1 MEEDIL
7 KEIEETNKNKTS
19 NEIIEIDE
27 NEEISNTQYDLEKV
41 EDPKDKNKKDKK
53 PSKWSKLSKKGKIIV
68 IASISLF
75 IIIVAILLYLFV
87 FKNTNNTNKEPKE
100 PSVVLEKENYKY
112 IDGKLIFLDD
122 DKKELGSYNCKNKNE
137 NLCYIAYY
145 SNEDDFDEFK
155 KVYENGTKVSVVSD
169 IYSNSY
175 VFIYDNETKENGD
188 VTLYNIKNEKNEGVY
203 SLVKEVN
210 KDKAIV
216 KKNDKYGIIFFDEPK
231 DVKFDYEYMGY
242 ILDTTNLIVSNNNN
256 YKLISFDGTEV
267 SKNVPG
273 KIMSYNNENISVKTS
288 NTYHV
293 YDYSGNL
300 LIDKDFDYIRFQD
313 SYIIGANSKKLFVY
327 DKLGNIM
334 NMDGIKI
341 NSSEYNTKLIFND
354 ELRQTGKEEA
364 FNVSVSGKTLK
375 IEYNDEVAKINL
387 SEGEVSSKMEYISY
401 FQGKLYFY
409 KDASKTDFIGSYQCN
424 YANNLNDSNQTL
436 ENCFLA
442 KQTNIINNYKNASYL
457 PIYNNRYIFIAD
469 TKSPNTNDNIILY
482 DLKQNKKLAT
492 YKNVDASFEN
502 EENNISFINTAGTLV
517 VAKNTSDSYGL
528 INILANEV
536 DGVIP
541 FKDKDTNTTNE
552 SIKII
557 NGFYIIKRSDKTN
570 HIYDT
575 KGNELTKNMS
585 IKSDIE
591 SYESEHI
598 LVKTENGKYIV
609 YDMDG
614 KVVSREYNYI
624 LMDKNC
630 YISVDENNILGL
642 YKYETEENLIAEKI
656 TLDNN
661 YKETLNFGIRSN
673 KVVITYKANNE
684 TKVIEVSIY

>member
-7 KEIEETNKNKTS
+7 KEIEETNNNKTS

-41 EDPKDKNKKDKK
+41 EDPKEKKKKDKK

-68 IASISLF
+68 IVGISLF
-75 IIIVAILLYLFV
+75 ILILIVLLWLFV
-87 FKNTNNTNKEPKE
+87 FKKDSNDNNPKE

-112 IDGKLIFLDD
+112 VDGKLIFLND
-122 DKKELGSYNCKNKNE
+122 DKKELGSYTCKNKNE
-137 NLCYIAYY
+137 NLCYIAFY

-155 KVYENGTKVSVVSD
+155 KVYENGTEVSVVSD
-169 IYSNSY
+169 IYSDKY
-175 VFIYDNETKENGD
+175 VFVYDNETKENGD
-188 VTLYNIKNEKNEGVY
+188 VTLYNIKDEKNEGVY

-210 KDKAIV
+210 KDSVIV
-216 KKNDKYGIIFFDEPK
+216 KKNDKYGIMSFDNPQ
-231 DVKFDYEYMGY
+231 DVKLDYEYMGY
-242 ILDTTNLIVSNNNN
+242 ILEATNLIVSNNNN

-273 KIMSYNNENISVKTS
+273 KIMSYDSKNISVKSS

-293 YDYSGNL
+293 YDYTGNKV
-300 LIDKDFDYIRFQD
+300 IDKDFDYIRFQD
-313 SYIIGANSKKLFVY
+313 SYIIGADKKKLYVY
-327 DKLGNIM
+327 DNQGNIM
-334 NMDGIKI
+334 NMDGVKI
-341 NSSEYNTKLIFND
+341 NGSEYNTKLIFND
-354 ELRQTGKEEA
+354 ALRQIGKEEP
-364 FNVSVSGKTLK
+364 FTVSLSGKILK
-375 IEYNDEVAKINL
+375 IESGDETTKINL

-401 FQGKLYFY
+401 FQGKLYIY
-409 KDASKTDFIGSYQCN
+409 KDSSKTDFIGSYQCN
-424 YANNLNDSNQTL
+424 YANNLNDTNQNL
-436 ENCFLA
+436 ENCFIA
-442 KQTNIINNYKNASYL
+442 KQSNIISNYTTSTYL
-457 PIYNNRYIFIAD
+457 PIYNNRYVFIAD
-469 TKSPNTNDNIILY
+469 TKTPNTNDNIILY

-502 EENNISFINTAGTLV
+502 NENLIEFLSTAGTLII
-517 VAKNTSDSYGL
+517 AKNTSDSYGV
-528 INILANEV
+528 INILSNSV

-575 KGNELTKNMS
+575 KGNEITKNMS

-591 SYESEHI
+591 SYESDHI
-598 LVKTENGKYIV
+598 LVKTENGKFIV
-609 YDMDG
+609 YDMNG
-614 KVVSREYNYI
+614 KVVSSEYNYI

-642 YKYETEENLIAEKI
+642 YKYESEENLIGEKI
-656 TLDNN
+656 TLDAN
-661 YKETLNFGIRSN
+661 YKESLNFGMRSN
-673 KVVITYKANNE
+673 KVVITYKSNNE
-684 TKVIEVSIY
+684 TKVIEVNI

>member
-7 KEIEETNKNKTS
+7 KEIEETNNNKTS

-41 EDPKDKNKKDKK
+41 EDPKEKKKKDKK

-68 IASISLF
+68 IVGISLF
-75 IIIVAILLYLFV
+75 ILILIVLLWLFV
-87 FKNTNNTNKEPKE
+87 FKKDSNDNNPKE

-112 IDGKLIFLDD
+112 VDGKLIFLND
-122 DKKELGSYNCKNKNE
+122 DKKELGSYTCKNKNE
-137 NLCYIAYY
+137 NLCYIAFY

-155 KVYENGTKVSVVSD
+155 KVYENGTEVSVVSD
-169 IYSNSY
+169 IYSDKY
-175 VFIYDNETKENGD
+175 VFVYDNETKENGD
-188 VTLYNIKNEKNEGVY
+188 VTLYNIKDEKNEGVY

-210 KDKAIV
+210 KDSVIV
-216 KKNDKYGIIFFDEPK
+216 KKNDKYGIMSFDNPQ
-231 DVKFDYEYMGY
+231 DVKLDYEYMGY
-242 ILDTTNLIVSNNNN
+242 ILEATNLIVSNNNN

-273 KIMSYNNENISVKTS
+273 KIMSYDSKNISVKSS

-293 YDYSGNL
+293 YDYTGNKV
-300 LIDKDFDYIRFQD
+300 IDKDFDYIRFQD
-313 SYIIGANSKKLFVY
+313 SYIIGADKKKLYVY
-327 DKLGNIM
+327 DNQGNIM
-334 NMDGIKI
+334 NMDGVKI
-341 NSSEYNTKLIFND
+341 NGSEYNTKLIFND
-354 ELRQTGKEEA
+354 ALRQIGKEEP
-364 FNVSVSGKTLK
+364 FTVSLSGKILK
-375 IEYNDEVAKINL
+375 IESGDETTKINL

-401 FQGKLYFY
+401 FQGKLYIY
-409 KDASKTDFIGSYQCN
+409 KDSSKTDFIGSYQCN
-424 YANNLNDSNQTL
+424 YANNLNDTNQNL
-436 ENCFLA
+436 ENCFIA
-442 KQTNIINNYKNASYL
+442 KQSNIISNYTTSTYL
-457 PIYNNRYIFIAD
+457 PIYNNRYVFIAD
-469 TKSPNTNDNIILY
+469 TKTPNTNDNIILY

-502 EENNISFINTAGTLV
+502 NENLIEFISTAGTLII
-517 VAKNTSDSYGL
+517 AKNTSDSYGV
-528 INILANEV
+528 INILSNSV

-575 KGNELTKNMS
+575 KGNEITKNMS

-591 SYESEHI
+591 SYESDHI
-598 LVKTENGKYIV
+598 LVKTENGKFIV
-609 YDMDG
+609 YDMNG
-614 KVVSREYNYI
+614 KVVSSEYNYI

-642 YKYETEENLIAEKI
+642 YKYESEENLIGEKI
-656 TLDNN
+656 TLDAN
-661 YKETLNFGIRSN
+661 YKESLNFGMRSN
-673 KVVITYKANNE
+673 KVVITYKSNNE
-684 TKVIEVSIY
+684 TKVIEVNI